1 MLFSLLAAAVVA
13 AFVLSV
19 AASLVISTRRAA
31 SLDDGSMVN
40 VVLDRRRRPRVGN
53 GTSV

>member
-1 MLFSLLAAAVVA
+1 MLFSLIAAAVVA
-13 AFVLSV
+13 AFVLSI
-19 AASLVISTRRAA
+19 AASLLISTRRAA

-40 VVLDRRRRPRVGN
+40 VVLDRRRHPRVGS